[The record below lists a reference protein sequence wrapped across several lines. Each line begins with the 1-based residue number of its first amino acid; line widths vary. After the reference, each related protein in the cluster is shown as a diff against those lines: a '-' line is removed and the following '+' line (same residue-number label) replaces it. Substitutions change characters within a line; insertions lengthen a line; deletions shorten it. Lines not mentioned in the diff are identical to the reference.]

1 MPARAPTAEAGTW
14 ALLTRAAQL
23 VAARTRDYFALTRP
37 RILLLVLLT
46 VPAALG
52 LGPDGASRTRL
63 AGVLGGVALL
73 GAASSA
79 LNAWW
84 ERERDVRMA
93 RTAWR
98 PLPSRRIAPVEALV
112 FGLACAVA
120 GFALLLATAHPLA
133 ALIAAAT
140 LVHYLGV
147 YTVWLKPRST
157 WSTVVGSI
165 AGAAPPLIADAADG
179 AIGGMGVFLFLVV
192 LLWQPPHVWAI
203 ASYRADEYAAAG
215 FPMLPGVAGRR
226 VSRRWSLVF
235 ALLLLGVTLVPWLD
249 GRLGPLY
256 GLAAL
261 AGGGLFVARI
271 LAAMRRDTLEADREI
286 FKASLYQLSLVLA
299 VLTGEL
305 LLR

>member
-1 MPARAPTAEAGTW
+1 MPVRAPAAEAGVTGL
-14 ALLTRAAQL
+14 AVRGAQL
-23 VAARTRDYFALTRP
+23 AVARAREYFALTRP

-52 LGPDGASRTRL
+52 LGPGGASRTRL
-63 AGVLGGVALL
+63 AGVLAGVALL
-73 GAASSA
+73 GASSSA

-93 RTAWR
+93 RTAGR
-98 PLPSRRIAPVEALV
+98 PLPSRRIAPIEALL
-112 FGLACAVA
+112 FGLACAAA

-133 ALIAAAT
+133 AVLGAAT

-147 YTVWLKPRST
+147 YTVWLKPRSA
-157 WSTVVGSI
+157 WSTVVGSF
-165 AGAAPPLIADAADG
+165 AGAAPPLLADAADG
-179 AIGGMGVFLFLVV
+179 TIGAMGVLLFAVV
-192 LLWQPPHVWAI
+192 FLWQPPHVWAI

-215 FPMLPGVAGRR
+215 FPMLPAVAGRP
-226 VSRRWSLVF
+226 SARRWSLAF
-235 ALLLLGVTLVPWLD
+235 ALVLLAVTLVPWLE
-249 GRLGPLY
+249 GWFGPLY
-256 GLAAL
+256 GVAAL

-271 LAAMRRDTLEADREI
+271 VVAMRRDTIEADREV
-286 FKASLYQLSLVLA
+286 FKASLFQLSLLLA